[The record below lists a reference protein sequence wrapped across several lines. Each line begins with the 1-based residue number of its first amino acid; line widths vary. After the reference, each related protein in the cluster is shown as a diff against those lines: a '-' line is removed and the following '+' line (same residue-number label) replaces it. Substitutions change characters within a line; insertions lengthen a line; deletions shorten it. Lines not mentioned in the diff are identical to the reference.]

1 MIRSP
6 LRTHAIVLLWLF
18 GIQFL
23 AGMILNLFVELP
35 KTHPG
40 TSGDEYF
47 SRSWASLLWAISGG
61 GGWTLVVHAS
71 IAVLL
76 FLGALILFLR
86 SLGHDGLGWRWATGI
101 AAFFTLGA
109 LFNGLSFADYGE
121 DFSSMIMASC
131 WLIAVGA
138 LVVRVALA
146 EKSTRRRTIID
157 GTGERDPVST

>member
-1 MIRSP
+1 MTRSP

-18 GIQFL
+18 GIQFV
-23 AGMILNLFVELP
+23 AGMLLNLFVELP

-40 TSGDEYF
+40 TSGNEYF
-47 SRSWASLLWAISGG
+47 SRSWASLLWALSGG

-86 SLGHDGLGWRWATGI
+86 SLGRHGRGWCWATGI
-101 AAFFTLGA
+101 SAFFTLGA
-109 LFNGLSFADYGE
+109 LFNGLSFADYAE

-131 WLIAVGA
+131 WLVAVAA
-138 LVVRVALA
+138 LVIRVARP
-146 EKSTRRRTIID
+146 EKALHGRMVEKNE
-157 GTGERDPVST
+157 G

>member
-1 MIRSP
+1 MTRSP
-6 LRTHAIVLLWLF
+6 LRTHAIVLLWFF
-18 GIQFL
+18 GIQFV
-23 AGMILNLFVELP
+23 AGMLLSLFVELP

-47 SRSWASLLWAISGG
+47 SRSWASLLWALSGG

-76 FLGALILFLR
+76 FLGALLLFLR
-86 SLGHDGLGWRWATGI
+86 SLSHYGVGWRWATGI

-109 LFNGLSFADYGE
+109 LFNGLSFANYAE

-131 WLIAVGA
+131 WLIAVAA
-138 LVVRVALA
+138 LVIRISKP
-146 EKSTRRRTIID
+146 EKSLRRTL
-157 GTGERDPVST
+157 TEEL